1 MLGDLAQ
8 ISPEGC
14 FVVAWE
20 DQSLGGAV
28 GVAHLEDLKA
38 PAGALEGGHQLGIPS
53 SQSATELEP
62 WRSRRMVDSS
72 CVTAAASR
80 RQSLQI
86 CTRGHRPL
94 AGQETRHTARA
105 KRSNVVAS

>member
-1 MLGDLAQ
+1 
-8 ISPEGC
+8 
-14 FVVAWE
+14 
-20 DQSLGGAV
+20 
-28 GVAHLEDLKA
+28 
-38 PAGALEGGHQLGIPS
+38 
-53 SQSATELEP
+53 
-62 WRSRRMVDSS
+62 MVDSS